1 MNAIE
6 ALAKCGHAM
15 FGREWLR
22 KTAGLVGMSAT
33 TFSKW
38 KNGSIKSFDSN
49 HSIFPVLSYHMR
61 QKATKLMDTAA
72 EIDMWSKIC
81 APSTQTVTPISFAD
95 SSPEREPRE

>member
-61 QKATKLMDTAA
+61 EKAKNLTATA
-72 EIDMWSKIC
+72 DEIDSWSK
-81 APSTQTVTPISFAD
+81 S
-95 SSPEREPRE
+95 